1 MYAVLLDMV
10 TRSIQPEHAPPLRA
24 GTVLHATVEGAPGR
38 LSVVSGSLRVPLPDS
53 APFQPRQPVL
63 LEVRETPQ
71 GLQLL
76 VRPADAPAGLPQP
89 SAGTQGPSAGTQGPP
104 DPTQAVPAQVAQG
117 QVAQA
122 QAGQAPPEPKPD
134 LAALLQMVAAA
145 LDAAGIGANPEVAA
159 EILPSSLPRT
169 EAAIRAFFAPIAAT
183 ALLGDDWAALADL
196 VARAVA
202 AGAVPR
208 RLAGLV
214 NGAARGLDGQNPAEL
229 EAALAQAADDAVP
242 LEARIAAALASDEP
256 GALQKLFDR
265 DLRALLDVLRKNEPF
280 QSFLRE
286 SGQSKLFENLAN
298 RIAARLTE
306 AGVQNVRSLDQ
317 PYLFLQIPCAAE
329 GPFRRGYI
337 HIMSGGGSGG
347 REIDSRSATIAIDLS
362 TARLG
367 DLWITI
373 SLHDN
378 RCACRICARSPQAVE
393 AVRAAGGELEAAL
406 KQAGYAR
413 AAVHA
418 VLWDGDRLRALA
430 DLMRPYSG
438 LDVEA

>member
-10 TRSIQPEHAPPLRA
+10 TRSLQAEHSQALRA
-24 GTVLHATVEGAPGR
+24 GSVLHATVEGVPGR
-38 LSVVSGSLRVPLPDS
+38 LAAVSGSLRVPLPDS

-63 LEVRETPQ
+63 IEVRETPQ

-76 VRPADAPAGLPQP
+76 VRPTDTPAG
-89 SAGTQGPSAGTQGPP
+89 SAGQTHG
-104 DPTQAVPAQVAQG
+104 
-117 QVAQA
+117 AQA
-122 QAGQAPPEPKPD
+122 QTAQAQTGQAQAAAKPD
-134 LAALLQMVAAA
+134 LAALLKMVAGA
-145 LDAAGIGANPEVAA
+145 LDAAGVAADPGVAA
-159 EILPSSLPRT
+159 EILPPSLPRT
-169 EAAIRAFFAPIAAT
+169 EAAIREFLAPFAAP
-183 ALLGDDWAALADL
+183 ALLGDDLAALADL

-214 NGAARGLDGQNPAEL
+214 NGAARGLDALNAGGL
-229 EAALAQAADDAVP
+229 EAALARAADDAAP
-242 LEARIAAALASDEP
+242 LEARIAAALASDVPDAVQE
-256 GALQKLFDR
+256 LVSR
-265 DLRALLDVLRKNEPF
+265 DPRALLDTLRQSEPF
-280 QSFLRE
+280 QTFLRE
-286 SGQSKLFENLAN
+286 SGQTKLFESLVN
-298 RIAARLTE
+298 RIVARMTE

-317 PYLFLQIPCAAE
+317 PYLFLQIPCTVE
-329 GPFRRGYI
+329 GPFRRGHI
-337 HIMSGGGSGG
+337 HIMSGGRGGG
-347 REIDSRSATIAIDLS
+347 RELDSRSATIALDVS

-378 RCACRICARSPQAVE
+378 RCACRICARSPEAVQAVK
-393 AVRAAGGELEAAL
+393 AAAGELETSL